1 MLDLHFLQK
10 NFVHVLFVIL
20 RSICGNEACYT
31 RIPETEII
39 AVNKANKF
47 DIEMKMYLR
56 HMKIQELPEAG
67 IGGIKLLGGIGGL
80 IRIGLLSFAS
90 TITTSEVRK
99 DFATTAACSMQHLT
113 TW

>member
-1 MLDLHFLQK
+1 MHFLQK
-10 NFVHVLFVIL
+10 NFVHVVFVIL

-31 RIPETEII
+31 RIPET
-39 AVNKANKF
+39 
-47 DIEMKMYLR
+47 
-56 HMKIQELPEAG
+56 EAG